1 MPRNWGVIFVVDR
14 RLLIK
19 NRLIYMN
26 LKKCI
31 LILALLVPM
40 AARAQYRGEER
51 PVTDTTLV
59 LTLDDALK
67 IALSENVS
75 VKVADMEVERT
86 KYARKGS
93 YGQLFPQIS
102 ASGMYSYAIQKQK
115 VYFGSDSEDEGSGG
129 GGGMAGM
136 MAGMMEP
143 IMYYIQQLYA
153 ATSTPFVPYVSPVKP
168 QEESSSG
175 DDAIEMGRRNQVSLG
190 LSASMP
196 LVNLQLWESLRLT
209 GDQVELA
216 VEQARESRLGTVTS
230 VKQAYYSVLMAKAS
244 YEVYNAVYENAVE
257 NCKLTER
264 RHHVQKA
271 SDMDL
276 SRAQANV
283 AAAIPNLYNAENS
296 ITLALWQLKAVMGL
310 DLDRAIDVAGR
321 LEDYAQHMFYDLNE
335 GSEASLD
342 RNSQMRQLATQAEML
357 AKQIRMQQYAYVPS
371 LSMQLSYNYYTQS
384 DKFNLSQWKWLPSS
398 TLVFNLSI
406 PIFSGGQRYHA
417 IKQTRVQASELEL
430 QRVNAERQLRIGIRQ
445 SLSTM
450 ETSMRSYDAAREA
463 LKSAEKAY
471 DVAAKSYEVG
481 RSTLTDLNNTELTLT
496 QTRLQALQAVYNF
509 VNAKAGLEQTLG
521 YDFTDETATL
531 ENE

>member
-1 MPRNWGVIFVVDR
+1 ME
-14 RLLIK
+14 
-19 NRLIYMN
+19 

-31 LILALLVPM
+31 LLLALLVPL
-40 AARAQYRGEER
+40 AAQAQYKGEER
-51 PVTDTTLV
+51 PAGDTTLV
-59 LTLDDALK
+59 LTLEDAVK

-86 KYARKGS
+86 KYAQRGS

-115 VYFGSDSEDEGSGG
+115 VYFGSDSEDEGSGSG

-143 IMYYIQQLYA
+143 IMYYIEQLYA
-153 ATSTPFVPYVSPVKP
+153 YTGAPFVPYVAPTTP
-168 QEESSSG
+168 ETEQQSG
-175 DDAIEMGRRNQVSLG
+175 DGAIEMGRRNQVSLG

-196 LVNLQLWESLRLT
+196 VVNFQLWESLRLT

-230 VKQAYYSVLMAKAS
+230 VKQAYYSVLLAKAS
-244 YEVYNAVYENAVE
+244 YDVYNAVYENAVE
-257 NCKLTER
+257 NCKLTEMR
-264 RHHVQKA
+264 FNAQKA
-271 SDMDL
+271 TEMDR
-276 SRAQANV
+276 SRAQSTL
-283 AAAIPNLYNAENS
+283 AAAIPNLYNAENA
-296 ITLALWQLKAVMGL
+296 IYLALWQLKAVMGI
-310 DLDRAIDVAGR
+310 DLDRAVDVAGK
-321 LEDYAQHMFYDLNE
+321 LDDYAEHMFYDVNE
-335 GSEASLD
+335 GEEASLD
-342 RNSQMRQLATQAEML
+342 RNTQMRQLATQAEML
-357 AKQIRMQQYAYVPS
+357 AHQIRMQQYAFLPS
-371 LSMQLSYNYYTQS
+371 LAMQVSYNYYTQS
-384 DKFNLSQWKWLPSS
+384 DKFNLAQWKWLPSS
-398 TLVFNLSI
+398 TLALSLSI

-417 IKQTRVQASELEL
+417 IKQTRVQADELDL

-450 ETSMRSYDAAREA
+450 ETSMRSYDAARDA
-463 LKSAEKAY
+463 IKSAEKAY
-471 DVAAKSYEVG
+471 DVAAKSYQVG

-496 QTRLQALQAVYNF
+496 QTKLQALQAVYNF

-531 ENE
+531 EK

>member
-1 MPRNWGVIFVVDR
+1 M
-14 RLLIK
+14 
-19 NRLIYMN
+19 Y

-31 LILALLVPM
+31 LMLALLVPL
-40 AARAQYRGEER
+40 AAQAQFSGEER

-86 KYARKGS
+86 QYARKGS

-102 ASGMYSYAIQKQK
+102 ASGAYSYAIQKQK
-115 VYFGSDSEDEGSGG
+115 VYFGSDSEDGGGSS
-129 GGGMAGM
+129 GGGMASM
-136 MAGMMEP
+136 YASMLDP
-143 IMYYIQQLYA
+143 IMYYIEQLYA
-153 ATSTPFVPYVSPVKP
+153 ATGTPFVPYVAPTS
-168 QEESSSG
+168 EETTSSSSG
-175 DDAIEMGRRNQVSLG
+175 DGAIEMGRRNQMSLG
-190 LSASMP
+190 LSAAMP
-196 LVNLQLWESLRLT
+196 LVNFQLWESLKLT

-264 RHHVQKA
+264 RYNAQKA
-271 SDMDL
+271 SEMDL

-296 ITLALWQLKAVMGL
+296 IYLALWQLKAVMGI
-310 DLDRAIDVAGR
+310 DLDRAIDVAGK

-357 AKQIRMQQYAYVPS
+357 AKQIRMQQYAYLPT

-384 DKFNLSQWKWLPSS
+384 DKFNLAQWKWLPSS
-398 TLVFNLSI
+398 TLALSLSI
-406 PIFSGGQRYHA
+406 PIFSGGQRYHT
-417 IKQTRVQASELEL
+417 IKQTRVQANELDL
-430 QRVNAERQLRIGIRQ
+430 QRVNTERQLRIGIRQ

-450 ETSMRSYDAAREA
+450 ETSMRSYDAATDA

-496 QTRLQALQAVYNF
+496 QTKLQALQAVYNF

-531 ENE
+531 EK